1 MVQVRTAT
9 LTQSDGAALSLTT
22 DPPRGGETRWF
33 VEDVAGWYGGSGV
46 RSESTAKLGH
56 GTFHSRGYREGRT
69 LTVHGWVECEN
80 ADLRD
85 WHERNLSGLMWDGK
99 WGTLTCFDGVDTLTT
114 RVRLDGAPQIV
125 NIGVTTL
132 QFNIPLVSESA
143 FLYGEWRE
151 SNLRPAYAGVGFDFP
166 PLSEDRGHGQIIT
179 FGEGLASDDLI
190 WNDGNADAWPQFE
203 VHGNFPG
210 GIAVSVDGRELSYPW
225 PIYPGTPV
233 VFDES
238 GALRIGGVD
247 QSHLL
252 AKRDWASVAPKS
264 ISRVAMHPLRGGTG
278 WASAWHRDTY
288 I

>member
-99 WGTLTCFDGVDTLTT
+99 WGSLTCFDGVDTLMT
-114 RVRLDGAPQIV
+114 RVRLDGSPQIV

-132 QFNIPLVSESA
+132 QFQIPLVSESA
-143 FLYGEWRE
+143 FLYGKERE
-151 SNLRPAYAGVGFDFP
+151 VTLLPPGSGIGFEFP
-166 PLSEDRGHGQIIT
+166 PFSRDLRQGPIIT
-179 FGEGLASDDLI
+179 FGTETQETAYI
-190 WNDGNADAWPQFE
+190 WNDGNADSSAVFTTVADSPAGFI
-203 VHGNFPG
+203 VGHGG
-210 GIAVSVDGRELSYPW
+210 HRVTYPW
-225 PIYPGTPV
+225 PTFKNVPV
-233 VFDES
+233 EVDMA
-238 GALRIGGVD
+238 GAVRIGGVD
-247 QSHLL
+247 QTH
-252 AKRDWASVAPKS
+252 RVGERGWASIAPGT
-264 ISRVAMHPLRGGTG
+264 IETPFLRFIDGGTG
-278 WASAWHRDTY
+278 WATVRNRDTY